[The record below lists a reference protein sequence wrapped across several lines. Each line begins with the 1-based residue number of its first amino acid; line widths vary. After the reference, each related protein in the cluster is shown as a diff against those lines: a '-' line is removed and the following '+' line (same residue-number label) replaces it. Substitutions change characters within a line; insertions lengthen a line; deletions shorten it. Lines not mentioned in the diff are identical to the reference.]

1 MAGSRPPDAT
11 RRKRRFSPPRPVI
24 KDVSDT
30 GLRGYRAAD
39 SKVRVGDRPGR
50 CYGPC
55 MSDVLAGALSV
66 LLATNKGAA
75 LTNLVAERTGI
86 VESVAVTNLPTE
98 TEFQALLKL
107 DDETSEQVEKWLDAL
122 PDGAEVPAELQAR
135 IRARYD
141 IVERAY
147 KDFMGKNP
155 KHAPAVIAYGSF
167 LGETGD
173 EFAMADQ
180 WERARAMDP
189 SNPAVW
195 NNLAGHYAHRGPIE
209 KAFPYLE
216 KAIELN
222 PKEPQ
227 YWHSLG
233 TVTYLFRRDSETY
246 YKTDEQGVFR
256 KAFEFY
262 DKAMQLRPLD
272 FKLAADVAQTWYG
285 VKPAT
290 ADTDEARKAAEVKL
304 VESGLSAWTNAFR
317 LAPDDGDREGV
328 RLHYARWQIRA
339 GRWDEARKNLDLVT
353 NSVHDVLKARLERN
367 LSDRQ
372 AAKKEAE
379 AKKE

>member
-1 MAGSRPPDAT
+1 
-11 RRKRRFSPPRPVI
+11 
-24 KDVSDT
+24 
-30 GLRGYRAAD
+30 
-39 SKVRVGDRPGR
+39 
-50 CYGPC
+50 

-86 VESVAVTNLPTE
+86 VESVAVTNSPTE